1 LSKNTEGSVLLLGGA
16 RSGKSRMALRMV
28 EERNLRPLYCATGL
42 PTDAEME
49 ERIARHRQERGE
61 RWQTLE
67 TPFGFGEVLPRN
79 LRGWGVV
86 VDCVTF
92 LLANLL
98 FRERDANRAFGLLQ
112 AEFTA
117 LLRKRKEEDFL
128 LLLVSNEVG
137 MGVVPA
143 YPEGRLFRDLQG
155 RVNQWLAQE
164 VDAVYFL
171 VAGIPW
177 KLK

>member
-1 LSKNTEGSVLLLGGA
+1 
-16 RSGKSRMALRMV
+16 
-28 EERNLRPLYCATGL
+28 
-42 PTDAEME
+42 
-49 ERIARHRQERGE
+49 
-61 RWQTLE
+61 
-67 TPFGFGEVLPRN
+67 
-79 LRGWGVV
+79 